1 MRCPTGCRSKHE
13 TDGSAERAAAYYGTE
28 KGRQKK
34 KEHNRHR
41 SLKSAQAKRRQEDVG
56 SINHQTVSGLLK
68 YYQWIILLVDGVL
81 MDGLQ
86 LKALVQEIR
95 AKVRQR
101 GRDEN
106 GDARYIRDD

>member
-13 TDGSAERAAAYYGTE
+13 ADGSAERSASYYGTE

-34 KEHNRHR
+34 KEHNRR
-41 SLKSAQAKRRQEDVG
+41 RNLKSAQAKRRQEDVEL
-56 SINHQTVSGLLK
+56 INRQNISGLLK

-86 LKALVQEIR
+86 LKGLVQKIR